1 MGSVTAT
8 SSDGLIKAGVIAAVI
23 APVLLLQGCLS
34 PEVIRRIEGAPGEE
48 GTGVFLSRVPEVIK
62 ILATYE
68 ATERQRQVTTER
80 AKSAQAALEEKNAEV
95 PRIIAVD
102 TEPDDRRQGARTI
115 MLWDTQT
122 EEIVG
127 SKVYDV
133 DTPPK
138 LGDVAMWETYSAQ
151 YVGVGRE
158 P

>member
-1 MGSVTAT
+1 MEVRAV
-8 SSDGLIKAGVIAAVI
+8 AVVIAI
-23 APVLLLQGCLS
+23 ALLLPGCLS
-34 PEVIRRIEGAPGEE
+34 PEVVRRIEGAPGEE

-68 ATERQRQVTTER
+68 ATDRQRQVTIER
-80 AKSAQAALEEKNAEV
+80 AKRTQAALEMEDAEL
-95 PRIIAVD
+95 PKIIAVD

-133 DTPPK
+133 ETPPK
-138 LGDVAMWETYSAQ
+138 PGEVAMWETYSAQ

>member
-1 MGSVTAT
+1 M
-8 SSDGLIKAGVIAAVI
+8 
-23 APVLLLQGCLS
+23 
-34 PEVIRRIEGAPGEE
+34 
-48 GTGVFLSRVPEVIK
+48 FLSRVPEVIK

-68 ATERQRQVTTER
+68 ATDEQRQVTTER
-80 AKSAQAALEEKNAEV
+80 AKRARAALAANKAEL
-95 PRIIAVD
+95 PAIIAVE

-122 EEIVG
+122 EEIIG
-127 SKVYDV
+127 NKVYDV
-133 DTPPK
+133 ETPPK